1 MAEKLLS
8 PIGRG
13 MSKRKEMALKKRKC
27 KVCKDEFKQT
37 RPLQTVCSWACATQ
51 FAKKKEQEKRKA
63 ETRRMKEDLKTYGDW
78 LKDLQKVFNRY
89 IRLRDKDKGC
99 ISCGKPLIGKYDAGH
114 YRTVGACPELRF
126 EEFNVY
132 GQCVHCNQHKH
143 GNIVEYRIRLVE
155 RIGQDK
161 VEWLEGKHEPL
172 KLSMNEIKELL
183 TKYKRLCKG
192 LENG

>member
-1 MAEKLLS
+1 
-8 PIGRG
+8 
-13 MSKRKEMALKKRKC
+13 MALKKRKC
-27 KVCKDEFKQT
+27 KVCKDEFTQS
-37 RPLQTVCSWACATQ
+37 RPLQTVCSLACASQ

-63 ETRRMKEDLKTYGDW
+63 EIRRMKEDLKTYGDW

-99 ISCGKPLIGKYDAGH
+99 ISCGKPLVGKYDAGH

-126 EEFNVY
+126 NEFNTW
-132 GQCVHCNQHKH
+132 GQCVFCNQHQH

-161 VEWLEGKHEPL
+161 VEWLEGNHEPL
-172 KLSMNEIKELL
+172 KLSINEIKELL